1 MRRIAGL
8 ALVGL
13 GAFLLVA
20 ALLTRTYVAGQLVKF
35 PLNTYVKTT
44 LIGKDVS
51 YFSPK
56 LVRPVTGATM
66 EVTDTVKGDGAAGNS
81 STAVWDE
88 FTYLYDRTN
97 HAEFSYTTRRAAFD
111 RRTAVLVDC
120 CGANIGGNSSIRQ
133 TGLSG
138 YVWPIGTQKQTY
150 DVFDTTLLRPMPF
163 RYAGTGTIHG
173 ISVYRFVEKVAPTQ
187 SGTQQVPGS
196 LVGSSQNL
204 VTLPEYY
211 AATSTFWVDPRTGG
225 VLDSTAY
232 SKQYLRQYRHRPGP
246 AAVQRHPG
254 HDAGQREHRGGA
266 GRHRPHRTGL
276 VRGDRP
282 ADRRRGGPR
291 GAGRR
296 DRAGPAA
303 RRPAGGGARRGARAR
318 AGPGG
323 LVSRAERP
331 GGVWLA
337 AFRSAAAQAAGSR

>member
-1 MRRIAGL
+1 MRRIVGL

-44 LIGKDVS
+44 LVGKDVS

-56 LVRPVTGATM
+56 LVRPVSGALM
-66 EVTDTVKGDGAAGNS
+66 QVTDTVKGDAAAGNS

-97 HAEFSYTTRRAAFD
+97 HVAFSYTTRRAAFD
-111 RRTAVLVDC
+111 RRTSALVDC
-120 CGANIGGNSSIRQ
+120 CGANIGGNSTIRQ

-150 DVFDTTLLRPMPF
+150 DVFDTTLLKPMPF

-187 SGTQQVPGS
+187 SGTQKVPGS
-196 LVGSSQNL
+196 LIGSSQSL

-211 AATSTFWVDPRTGG
+211 AATNTYWVDPRTGG
-225 VLDSTAY
+225 VLDSNSYT
-232 SKQYLRQYRHRPGP
+232 KQYLVNTVNGKDLLLFNGTLVMTPASVSTAVNLDATGRTQLAWFEVIGP
-246 AAVQRHPG
+246 AIAVV
-254 HDAGQREHRGGA
+254 A
-266 GRHRPHRTGL
+266 GL
-276 VRGDRP
+276 VALIAGIVLV
-282 ADRRRGGPR
+282 RRRGDQPEEV
-291 GAGRR
+291 
-296 DRAGPAA
+296 RAEEPEPALGPAT
-303 RRPAGGGARRGARAR
+303 
-318 AGPGG
+318 
-323 LVSRAERP
+323 
-331 GGVWLA
+331 
-337 AFRSAAAQAAGSR
+337 

>member
-1 MRRIAGL
+1 MRRRAIGL
-8 ALVGL
+8 ALAGL

-20 ALLTRTYVAGQLVKF
+20 ALLTRSYVAGQLVKF

-56 LVRPVTGATM
+56 LVRPVSGATM
-66 EVTDTVKGDGAAGNS
+66 QVTDTVKGDAAAGSS

-97 HAEFSYTTRRAAFD
+97 HVVFSYTTRRAAFD

-120 CGANIGGNSSIRQ
+120 CGANIGGNAAIRQ

-138 YVWPIGTQKQTY
+138 YVWPFGTQKRTY
-150 DVFDTTLLRPMPF
+150 DVFDTTLLKPMPF

-173 ISVYRFVEKVAPTQ
+173 ISVYRFVEHVPPTQ

-211 AATSTFWVDPRTGG
+211 TATSTYWVDPRTGG
-225 VLDSTAY
+225 VLDSTSD
-232 SKQYLRQYRHRPGP
+232 SKQYLRNTTGQDLVLFSGDLVMTPASVDTAVGLDITGRTELDWFEVIGPLIGALAGLVLLVTGIVLARLRPGEQPQEARDTEPEP
-246 AAVQRHPG
+246 A
-254 HDAGQREHRGGA
+254 
-266 GRHRPHRTGL
+266 L
-276 VRGDRP
+276 
-282 ADRRRGGPR
+282 
-291 GAGRR
+291 
-296 DRAGPAA
+296 GPA
-303 RRPAGGGARRGARAR
+303 R
-318 AGPGG
+318 
-323 LVSRAERP
+323 
-331 GGVWLA
+331 
-337 AFRSAAAQAAGSR
+337 

>member
-1 MRRIAGL
+1 MRRIVGL
-8 ALVGL
+8 ALAGL

-66 EVTDTVKGDGAAGNS
+66 QVTDTVKGDSAAGSS

-97 HAEFSYTTRRAAFD
+97 HVVFSYTTRRAAFD

-120 CGANIGGNSSIRQ
+120 CGANIGGNSAIRQ

-138 YVWPIGTQKQTY
+138 YVWPIGTDKRTY
-150 DVFDTTLLRPMPF
+150 QVYDTTLLRPMPF

-173 ISVYRFVEKVAPTQ
+173 ISVYRFVEQVPPTQ
-187 SGTQQVPGS
+187 SGTQKVPGS
-196 LVGSSQNL
+196 LIGSSQNL

-211 AATSTFWVDPRTGG
+211 AATNTYWVDPRTGG
-225 VLDSTAY
+225 VLDSNSN
-232 SKQYLRQYRHRPGP
+232 SKQYLRNTANGQDLLLFDGDLVMTPASVDTAVGLDATGRTELAWFELYGP
-246 AAVQRHPG
+246 VAAVVLG
-254 HDAGQREHRGGA
+254 VVALVAGIV
-266 GRHRPHRTGL
+266 L
-276 VRGDRP
+276 VRRRGDRP
-282 ADRRRGGPR
+282 E
-291 GAGRR
+291 
-296 DRAGPAA
+296 
-303 RRPAGGGARRGARAR
+303 RAR
-318 AGPGG
+318 ADEPEPA
-323 LVSRAERP
+323 LM
-331 GGVWLA
+331 
-337 AFRSAAAQAAGSR
+337 

>member
-44 LIGKDVS
+44 LIGKNVS

-66 EVTDTVKGDGAAGNS
+66 QVTDTVKGDSAAGSS

-97 HAEFSYTTRRAAFD
+97 HVVFSYTTRRAAFD

-120 CGANIGGNSSIRQ
+120 CGANIGGNSAIRQ

-138 YVWPIGTQKQTY
+138 YVWPIGTDKRTY
-150 DVFDTTLLRPMPF
+150 QVYDTTLLRPMPF

-173 ISVYRFVEKVAPTQ
+173 ISVYRFVERVPPTQ
-187 SGTQQVPGS
+187 SGTQKVPGS
-196 LVGSSQNL
+196 LIGSSQNL

-211 AATSTFWVDPRTGG
+211 AATNTYWVDPRTGG
-225 VLDSTAY
+225 VLDSN
-232 SKQYLRQYRHRPGP
+232 SNSRQYLRNTANGQDLVLFDGDLVMTPASVDTAVGLDATGRTELAWFGLYGP
-246 AAVQRHPG
+246 VAAVVLG
-254 HDAGQREHRGGA
+254 VVALVAGIV
-266 GRHRPHRTGL
+266 L
-276 VRGDRP
+276 VRRRGDRP
-282 ADRRRGGPR
+282 EQ
-291 GAGRR
+291 
-296 DRAGPAA
+296 
-303 RRPAGGGARRGARAR
+303 ARAEEPEP
-318 AGPGG
+318 A
-323 LVSRAERP
+323 LM
-331 GGVWLA
+331 
-337 AFRSAAAQAAGSR
+337 

>member
-1 MRRIAGL
+1 MRRIVGL

-44 LIGKDVS
+44 LVGKDVS

-56 LVRPVTGATM
+56 LVRPVSGALM
-66 EVTDTVKGDGAAGNS
+66 QVTDTVKGDAAAGNS

-97 HAEFSYTTRRAAFD
+97 HVAFSYTTRRAAFD

-120 CGANIGGNSSIRQ
+120 CGANIGGNSTIRQ

-150 DVFDTTLLRPMPF
+150 DVFDTTLLKPMPF

-173 ISVYRFVEKVAPTQ
+173 ISVYRFVEKVPPTQ

-196 LVGSSQNL
+196 LIGSSQSL

-211 AATSTFWVDPRTGG
+211 AATNTYWVDPRTGG
-225 VLDSTAY
+225 VLDSNSYT
-232 SKQYLRQYRHRPGP
+232 KQYLVDTVNGKDLLLFNGTLVMTPASVSTAVNLDATGRNELTWFEMYGP
-246 AAVQRHPG
+246 VIAVVV
-254 HDAGQREHRGGA
+254 
-266 GRHRPHRTGL
+266 GL
-276 VRGDRP
+276 VALVAGIVLV
-282 ADRRRGGPR
+282 RRRGDQPEEV
-291 GAGRR
+291 
-296 DRAGPAA
+296 RAEEPEPALGPAT
-303 RRPAGGGARRGARAR
+303 
-318 AGPGG
+318 
-323 LVSRAERP
+323 
-331 GGVWLA
+331 
-337 AFRSAAAQAAGSR
+337 

>member
-1 MRRIAGL
+1 MRRIVGL

-66 EVTDTVKGDGAAGNS
+66 QVTDTVKGDGAAGSS

-150 DVFDTTLLRPMPF
+150 DVFDTTLLKPIR
-163 RYAGTGTIHG
+163 
-173 ISVYRFVEKVAPTQ
+173 
-187 SGTQQVPGS
+187 SGTWARG
-196 LVGSSQNL
+196 
-204 VTLPEYY
+204 
-211 AATSTFWVDPRTGG
+211 R
-225 VLDSTAY
+225 STA
-232 SKQYLRQYRHRPGP
+232 STCTDSWRRCRPP
-246 AAVQRHPG
+246 NRAPSRC
-254 HDAGQREHRGGA
+254 
-266 GRHRPHRTGL
+266 
-276 VRGDRP
+276 
-282 ADRRRGGPR
+282 
-291 GAGRR
+291 R
-296 DRAGPAA
+296 DPWWAAA
-303 RRPAGGGARRGARAR
+303 RT
-318 AGPGG
+318 
-323 LVSRAERP
+323 
-331 GGVWLA
+331 W
-337 AFRSAAAQAAGSR
+337 

>member
-44 LIGKDVS
+44 LIARDVS

-56 LVRPVTGATM
+56 LVRPVSGATM
-66 EVTDTVKGDGAAGNS
+66 QVTDTVKGDGAAGS
-81 STAVWDE
+81 SATAVWDE

-111 RRTAVLVDC
+111 RRTGVLVDC
-120 CGANIGGNSSIRQ
+120 CGANIGGNATIRQ

-138 YVWPIGTQKQTY
+138 YVWPFGTQPRTY

-173 ISVYRFVEKVAPTQ
+173 IPVYRFVERVLPTQ

-204 VTLPEYY
+204 VALPEYY
-211 AATSTFWVDPRTGG
+211 TAVNTYWVDPRTGG
-225 VLDSTAY
+225 VLDSNSN
-232 SKQYLRQYRHRPGP
+232 SKQYLRNTVNGQNLLLFGGDLVMTPASVSTAVGLDATGRTELNWFVVLGAAGGVQPGLGALVTGIVLVRLRPGDQPQEARAEEPEP
-246 AAVQRHPG
+246 A
-254 HDAGQREHRGGA
+254 
-266 GRHRPHRTGL
+266 L
-276 VRGDRP
+276 
-282 ADRRRGGPR
+282 
-291 GAGRR
+291 
-296 DRAGPAA
+296 GPA
-303 RRPAGGGARRGARAR
+303 
-318 AGPGG
+318 
-323 LVSRAERP
+323 L
-331 GGVWLA
+331 
-337 AFRSAAAQAAGSR
+337 

>member
-1 MRRIAGL
+1 MRRIVGL

-66 EVTDTVKGDGAAGNS
+66 QVTDTVKGDGAAGSS

-150 DVFDTTLLRPMPF
+150 DVFDTTLLKPMPF
-163 RYAGTGTIHG
+163 RYMGTGTIHG
-173 ISVYRFVEKVAPTQ
+173 MNVYRFVEKVPPTQ

-211 AATSTFWVDPRTGG
+211 VTTSTYWVDPRTGG
-225 VLDSTAY
+225 VLDSTSY
-232 SKQYLRQYRHRPGP
+232 SKQYLVNTDGKELLLFNGTLVMTPASVNTAVSLDATGRTELLWFEVIGP
-246 AAVQRHPG
+246 LIAVVV
-254 HDAGQREHRGGA
+254 
-266 GRHRPHRTGL
+266 GL
-276 VRGDRP
+276 VALVAGIVLVRRRGDRP
-282 ADRRRGGPR
+282 EQ
-291 GAGRR
+291 
-296 DRAGPAA
+296 
-303 RRPAGGGARRGARAR
+303 ARAEEPEPALR
-318 AGPGG
+318 
-323 LVSRAERP
+323 
-331 GGVWLA
+331 
-337 AFRSAAAQAAGSR
+337 

>member
-1 MRRIAGL
+1 MRRIVGL

-66 EVTDTVKGDGAAGNS
+66 QVTDTVKGDGAAGSS

-150 DVFDTTLLRPMPF
+150 DVFDTTLLKPMPF
-163 RYAGTGTIHG
+163 RYMGTGTIHG
-173 ISVYRFVEKVAPTQ
+173 INVYRFVEKVPPTQ

-211 AATSTFWVDPRTGG
+211 VTTSTYWVDPRTGG
-225 VLDSTAY
+225 VLDTTSY
-232 SKQYLRQYRHRPGP
+232 SKQYLVNTDGKELLLFNGTLVMTPASVNTAVSLDATGRTELLWFEVIGP
-246 AAVQRHPG
+246 LIAVVV
-254 HDAGQREHRGGA
+254 
-266 GRHRPHRTGL
+266 GL
-276 VRGDRP
+276 VALVAGIVLVRRRGDRP
-282 ADRRRGGPR
+282 EQ
-291 GAGRR
+291 
-296 DRAGPAA
+296 
-303 RRPAGGGARRGARAR
+303 ARAEEPEPALR
-318 AGPGG
+318 
-323 LVSRAERP
+323 
-331 GGVWLA
+331 
-337 AFRSAAAQAAGSR
+337 

>member
-1 MRRIAGL
+1 MRRIVGL

-44 LIGKDVS
+44 LVGNDVS

-66 EVTDTVKGDGAAGNS
+66 QVTDTVKGDAAAGNS

-97 HAEFSYTTRRAAFD
+97 HVTFSYTTRRAAFD

-120 CGANIGGNSSIRQ
+120 CGANIGGDSTIRQ

-150 DVFDTTLLRPMPF
+150 GVFDTTLLRPMPF

-173 ISVYRFVEKVAPTQ
+173 ISVYRFVEKVPPTQ

-196 LVGSSQNL
+196 LIGSSQDL

-211 AATSTFWVDPRTGG
+211 TATNTYWVDPRTGG
-225 VLDSTAY
+225 VLDSNSN
-232 SKQYLRQYRHRPGP
+232 SKQYLRNTANGQDLLLFDGNLVMTPGSV
-246 AAVQRHPG
+246 ATAVNL
-254 HDAGQREHRGGA
+254 DST
-266 GRHRPHRTGL
+266 GRTQLAWFEVIGPLVAGL
-276 VRGDRP
+276 VGIVALVAGIVLIRRRGDRP
-282 ADRRRGGPR
+282 EQ
-291 GAGRR
+291 
-296 DRAGPAA
+296 
-303 RRPAGGGARRGARAR
+303 ARAEEPEP
-318 AGPGG
+318 A
-323 LVSRAERP
+323 LM
-331 GGVWLA
+331 
-337 AFRSAAAQAAGSR
+337 

>member
-1 MRRIAGL
+1 MRRIVGL

-44 LIGKDVS
+44 LVGKDVS

-66 EVTDTVKGDGAAGNS
+66 QVTDTVKGDAAAGNS
-81 STAVWDE
+81 STAVWNE

-97 HAEFSYTTRRAAFD
+97 HVTFSYTTRRAAFD

-120 CGANIGGNSSIRQ
+120 CGANVGGNSTIRQ

-138 YVWPIGTQKQTY
+138 YVFPIGTEKRTY
-150 DVFDTTLLRPMPF
+150 DVFDTTLLKPMPY

-173 ISVYRFVEKVAPTQ
+173 ITVYRFVEKVPPTQ

-196 LVGSSQNL
+196 LIGSSQNL

-211 AATSTFWVDPRTGG
+211 ATTTTYWVDPATGG
-225 VLDSTAY
+225 VLDSTSY
-232 SKQYLRQYRHRPGP
+232 TKQYLLDTASGKDLLLFKGTLAMTPASVNTAVGLDSTGRTELAWFESFGP
-246 AAVQRHPG
+246 LIAVLVG
-254 HDAGQREHRGGA
+254 VVALIAGIVLARR
-266 GRHRPHRTGL
+266 
-276 VRGDRP
+276 RGDRP
-282 ADRRRGGPR
+282 EQAHAEEPEP
-291 GAGRR
+291 AL
-296 DRAGPAA
+296 GPA
-303 RRPAGGGARRGARAR
+303 G
-318 AGPGG
+318 
-323 LVSRAERP
+323 
-331 GGVWLA
+331 
-337 AFRSAAAQAAGSR
+337 

>member
-1 MRRIAGL
+1 MRRIVGL

-44 LIGKDVS
+44 LVGKDVS

-66 EVTDTVKGDGAAGNS
+66 QVTDTVKGDAAAGNS

-97 HAEFSYTTRRAAFD
+97 HVTFSYTTRRAAFD

-120 CGANIGGNSSIRQ
+120 CGANIGGDSTIRQ

-138 YVWPIGTQKQTY
+138 YVWPIGTNKQTY
-150 DVFDTTLLRPMPF
+150 MVYDTTLLKPMPF

-173 ISVYRFVEKVAPTQ
+173 IGVYRFVEKVPPIQ

-196 LVGSSQNL
+196 LIGSNQNL

-211 AATSTFWVDPRTGG
+211 AATNTYWVDPQTGG
-225 VLDSTAY
+225 VLDSNSN
-232 SKQYLRQYRHRPGP
+232 SKQYLRNTVNGQDLILFNGDLVMTPASVTTAVNLDATGRTELAWFELFGP
-246 AAVQRHPG
+246 LIAVVVGVAALI
-254 HDAGQREHRGGA
+254 AGIVLARR
-266 GRHRPHRTGL
+266 
-276 VRGDRP
+276 RGDRP
-282 ADRRRGGPR
+282 E
-291 GAGRR
+291 
-296 DRAGPAA
+296 
-303 RRPAGGGARRGARAR
+303 RAR
-318 AGPGG
+318 TEEPEPA
-323 LVSRAERP
+323 LM
-331 GGVWLA
+331 
-337 AFRSAAAQAAGSR
+337 

>member
-1 MRRIAGL
+1 MRRIVGL
-8 ALVGL
+8 ALAGL

-66 EVTDTVKGDGAAGNS
+66 QVTDTVKGDSAAGSS

-97 HAEFSYTTRRAAFD
+97 HVVFSYTTRRAAFD

-120 CGANIGGNSSIRQ
+120 CGANIGGNSAIRQ

-138 YVWPIGTQKQTY
+138 YVWPIGTDKRTY
-150 DVFDTTLLRPMPF
+150 QVYDTTLLRPMPF

-173 ISVYRFVEKVAPTQ
+173 ISVYRFVEQVPPTQ
-187 SGTQQVPGS
+187 SGTQKVPGS
-196 LVGSSQNL
+196 LIGSSQNL

-211 AATSTFWVDPRTGG
+211 AATNTYWVDPRTGG
-225 VLDSTAY
+225 VLDSNSN
-232 SKQYLRQYRHRPGP
+232 SKQYLRNTANGQDLVLFDGDLVMTPASVDTAVGLDATGRTELAWFELYGP
-246 AAVQRHPG
+246 VAAVVLG
-254 HDAGQREHRGGA
+254 VVALVAGIV
-266 GRHRPHRTGL
+266 L
-276 VRGDRP
+276 VRRRGDRP
-282 ADRRRGGPR
+282 EQ
-291 GAGRR
+291 
-296 DRAGPAA
+296 
-303 RRPAGGGARRGARAR
+303 ARAEEPEP
-318 AGPGG
+318 A
-323 LVSRAERP
+323 LM
-331 GGVWLA
+331 
-337 AFRSAAAQAAGSR
+337 

>member
-1 MRRIAGL
+1 MRRIVGL

-44 LIGKDVS
+44 LVGKDVS

-66 EVTDTVKGDGAAGNS
+66 QVTDTVKGDAAAGNS

-97 HAEFSYTTRRAAFD
+97 HVTFSYTTRRAAFD

-120 CGANIGGNSSIRQ
+120 CGANIGGDSTIRQ

-138 YVWPIGTQKQTY
+138 YVWPIGTKKQTY
-150 DVFDTTLLRPMPF
+150 MVYDTTLLKPMPF

-173 ISVYRFVEKVAPTQ
+173 IGVYRFVEKVPPIQ

-196 LVGSSQNL
+196 LIGSNQNL

-211 AATSTFWVDPRTGG
+211 AATNTYWVDPQTGG
-225 VLDSTAY
+225 VLDSNSN
-232 SKQYLRQYRHRPGP
+232 SKQYLRNTVNGQDLILFNGDLVMTPASVTTAVNLDATGRTELAWFELFGP
-246 AAVQRHPG
+246 LIAVVVGVAALI
-254 HDAGQREHRGGA
+254 AGIVLARR
-266 GRHRPHRTGL
+266 
-276 VRGDRP
+276 RGDRP
-282 ADRRRGGPR
+282 E
-291 GAGRR
+291 
-296 DRAGPAA
+296 
-303 RRPAGGGARRGARAR
+303 RAR
-318 AGPGG
+318 TEEPEPA
-323 LVSRAERP
+323 LM
-331 GGVWLA
+331 
-337 AFRSAAAQAAGSR
+337 

>member
-44 LIGKDVS
+44 LIGKNVS

-66 EVTDTVKGDGAAGNS
+66 QVTDTVKGDSAAGSS

-97 HAEFSYTTRRAAFD
+97 HVVFSYTTRRAAFD

-120 CGANIGGNSSIRQ
+120 CGANIGGNSAIRQ

-138 YVWPIGTQKQTY
+138 YVWPIGTDKRTY
-150 DVFDTTLLRPMPF
+150 QVYDTTLLRPMPF

-173 ISVYRFVEKVAPTQ
+173 ISVYRFVERVPPTQ
-187 SGTQQVPGS
+187 SGTQKVPGS
-196 LVGSSQNL
+196 LIGSSQNL

-211 AATSTFWVDPRTGG
+211 AATNTYWVDPRTGG
-225 VLDSTAY
+225 VLDSN
-232 SKQYLRQYRHRPGP
+232 SNSRQYLRNTANGQDLVLFDGDLVMTPASVDTAVGLDATGRTELAWFELYGP
-246 AAVQRHPG
+246 VAAVVLG
-254 HDAGQREHRGGA
+254 VVALVAGIV
-266 GRHRPHRTGL
+266 L
-276 VRGDRP
+276 VRRRGDRP
-282 ADRRRGGPR
+282 EQ
-291 GAGRR
+291 
-296 DRAGPAA
+296 
-303 RRPAGGGARRGARAR
+303 ARAEEPEP
-318 AGPGG
+318 A
-323 LVSRAERP
+323 LM
-331 GGVWLA
+331 
-337 AFRSAAAQAAGSR
+337 